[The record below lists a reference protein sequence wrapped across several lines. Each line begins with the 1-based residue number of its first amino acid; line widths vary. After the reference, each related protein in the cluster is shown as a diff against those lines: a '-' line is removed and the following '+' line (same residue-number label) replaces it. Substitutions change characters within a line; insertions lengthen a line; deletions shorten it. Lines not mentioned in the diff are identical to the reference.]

1 MKVLI
6 LGASGM
12 LGFTLFNYLNTK
24 KNITLFGTVRNKSSN
39 KILLNKIYKH
49 IDVKNFSLLEEKIKK
64 ISPNVVI
71 NCVGI
76 VKSEVE
82 KNVKNVIKVNAKLP
96 KFLNK
101 ITEKHNFRLLH
112 ISTDCVFSGQ
122 KRNYSEKNYPD
133 PIDLYGKSKLMG
145 EFNSIKNIVIRTSM
159 IGHETKHKR
168 GLLEWFLKQKSTISG
183 FSKAYFS
190 GLTTLELSKIIYKKI
205 LFNTKLT
212 GLYHISGKRINKY
225 NLLKKISKEYS
236 KDIEIIKNKKFKI
249 DRSLNSSKFIKK
261 TNYKKKSWD
270 KMIKENKINFFKY
283 AK

>member
-145 EFNSIKNIVIRTSM
+145 EFNSIKNIVIRTSI

-168 GLLEWFLKQKSTISG
+168 GLLEWFLKQKSPISG

-225 NLLKKISKEYS
+225 NLLKKISKEYR
-236 KDIEIIKNKKFKI
+236 KDIEIIKNNQFKI

-261 TNYKKKSWD
+261 TDYKKKSWD

>member
-6 LGASGM
+6 LGFNGM

-133 PIDLYGKSKLMG
+133 FQTKNTNLKAFDKSII
-145 EFNSIKNIVIRTSM
+145 NRKNIAFC
-159 IGHETKHKR
+159 G
-168 GLLEWFLKQKSTISG
+168 
-183 FSKAYFS
+183 
-190 GLTTLELSKIIYKKI
+190 
-205 LFNTKLT
+205 
-212 GLYHISGKRINKY
+212 
-225 NLLKKISKEYS
+225 
-236 KDIEIIKNKKFKI
+236 
-249 DRSLNSSKFIKK
+249 
-261 TNYKKKSWD
+261 
-270 KMIKENKINFFKY
+270 
-283 AK
+283 